1 MWNPFRARIKRAYQ
15 AGYAKAKQEYDTSKI
30 NRVEVIDDTNGRA
43 YVNYDAYDVQI
54 HIQDNGTTLK
64 VFIGTP

>member
-43 YVNYDAYDVQI
+43 YVNYDAYNVQV
-54 HIQDNGTTLK
+54 HYQDNKRTLK
-64 VFIGTP
+64 VFIGN